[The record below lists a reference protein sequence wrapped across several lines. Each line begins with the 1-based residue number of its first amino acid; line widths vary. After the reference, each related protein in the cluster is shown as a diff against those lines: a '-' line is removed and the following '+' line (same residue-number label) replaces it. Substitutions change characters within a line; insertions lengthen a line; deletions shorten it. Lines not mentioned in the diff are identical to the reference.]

1 MKKQLVFVSVL
12 LIIAILILAFPSVAF
27 AYDELVGERILVY
40 NGSTVFPAETPFH
53 IFHGW
58 VQTSEDGA
66 IGIFD
71 FELEIDGVLQRT
83 DMKMF
88 SVDAGNPDVLWRLWA
103 FNFPD
108 GMTGTHTFT
117 GHWYAPCQYAVDWL
131 GYLDPCGTPNEKV
144 ETSTL
149 TRIVDFVPS
158 P

>member
-1 MKKQLVFVSVL
+1 MKKQLVFVSV
-12 LIIAILILAFPSVAF
+12 IMIVAILTLANPSVTF
-27 AYDELVGERILVY
+27 AYDELVGERILVK
-40 NGSTVFPAETPFH
+40 NESIDFLAETPFH
-53 IFHGW
+53 ILHGW

-83 DMKMF
+83 DIKMF
-88 SVDAGNPDVLWRLWA
+88 SEEDDILWRLWA
-103 FNFPD
+103 FNFPN

-131 GYLDPCGTPNEKV
+131 GYRDPCVTPNEKV
-144 ETSTL
+144 ETNTRTL
-149 TRIVDFVPS
+149 IVNFIPS